1 MGSIYLTEV
10 TNVGPEVAEFL
21 EEAGTLVLFEEG
33 APPEL
38 AEMSIL
44 HEHSERR
51 DEPPEVG
58 DVMVI
63 GSKEFRITAVGEG
76 AWKTMLQLGHASFK
90 FNGAEEV
97 ELPGEICLEEQGS
110 EDIGEDI
117 LPGVQVEIRAAN

>member
-63 GSKEFRITAVGEG
+63 GSKEFRITAVGES